1 ISFFDK
7 TEDFYKKD
15 TTFVI
20 ESLSSLKFNL
30 LDVEENTIGEFS
42 FGKTIKTPIGNM
54 VVLYKNDNGKF
65 KKSVT
70 SVRLSSLE
78 RVTNRY
84 RNKLQVTPVNKM
96 TSVLTLSIVDPVK
109 EIGVDFIN
117 KLIQKYNDE
126 AINDKNIVAKN
137 TENFI
142 NKRLQAI
149 TVELDTVEGDIEKF
163 KKVNKVTDIVS
174 EAQLF
179 LQNSSE
185 YEKNSIETA
194 TRLKVVDEVL
204 KLINKSTNDDLIPA
218 NIVPDQG
225 NTSGLIQEYNQLVLD
240 KKRIAKGAT
249 AENPMVVNLEQ
260 QLIGLRQSIT
270 ESLKN
275 LKSSLS
281 ISQNDLR
288 RQGGVLGGKIG
299 EIPRQERE
307 AREIGRKQQV
317 KEALYLYLLQKRE
330 ENAIALNVTAP
341 NSKVIDQAYAD
352 LTPVSPK
359 SSMIYLVALLLGVLV
374 PFGII
379 YLYDLL
385 DTKIKNRGDIEGKV
399 QVPFIGDVPRSES
412 HEELIKSDSRSSSAE
427 AMRIIR
433 TNLDFIVNQVPD
445 GIAKTIFMTSTF
457 PKEGKTFISV
467 NLAGTFALSGKK
479 VLLIGLDIR
488 NPKLDEYMNL
498 PNRGVTTY
506 LSSKDVDLND
516 YLIKQD
522 GYEHF
527 YVLPAGLIPPNP
539 AELLMGSKVEAMF
552 ESLKKQFDYIVV
564 DTAPVSLVTDTLLI
578 AKHADAFIYVVRAN
592 FLDK

>member
-1 ISFFDK
+1 
-7 TEDFYKKD
+7 
-15 TTFVI
+15 
-20 ESLSSLKFNL
+20 
-30 LDVEENTIGEFS
+30 
-42 FGKTIKTPIGNM
+42 
-54 VVLYKNDNGKF
+54 
-65 KKSVT
+65 
-70 SVRLSSLE
+70 
-78 RVTNRY
+78 
-84 RNKLQVTPVNKM
+84 M
-96 TSVLTLSIVDPVK
+96 TSVLTLSIVDPVR
-109 EIGVDFIN
+109 EIGVDFLN
-117 KLIQKYNDE
+117 KLIEKYNDD
-126 AINDKNIVAKN
+126 AINDKNLVAKN

-142 NKRLQAI
+142 NKRLKAI
-149 TVELDTVEGDIEKF
+149 TVELDTVEGNIEKF

-179 LQNSSE
+179 LESSSE
-185 YEKNSIETA
+185 YEKSSIETE
-194 TRLKVVDEVL
+194 TKLKVVEDVL
-204 KLINKSTNDDLIPA
+204 KFITKSTNNDLIPT
-218 NIVPDQG
+218 NIIPDGG
-225 NTSGLIQEYNQLVLD
+225 NTSGLIEEYNQLILD
-240 KKRIAKGAT
+240 KKRISKGAT
-249 AENPMVVNLEQ
+249 AENPRVINLEQ
-260 QLIGLRQSIT
+260 QLTGLRQSIT

-275 LKSSLS
+275 LKSSLT

-288 RQGGVLGGKIG
+288 RQGNVLGGKIS

-341 NSKVIDQAYAD
+341 NSKVIDDAYASPI
-352 LTPVSPK
+352 PVSPK
-359 SSMIYLVALLLGVLV
+359 PSIIYLGALLLGLLV

-379 YLYDLL
+379 YVYDLL
-385 DTKIKNRGDIEGKV
+385 DTKIKNRGDVEGKV

-412 HEELIKSDSRSSSAE
+412 HEELIKADSRSSSAE

-433 TNLDFIVNQVPD
+433 TNLDFMVNQVPD

-457 PKEGKTFISV
+457 PKEGKTFVSV

-506 LSSKDVDLND
+506 LSSKNATLND
-516 YLIKQD
+516 FLVKQE

-527 YVLPAGLIPPNP
+527 YVLPAGVIPPNP
-539 AELLMGSKVEAMF
+539 AELLMGTKVEAMF
-552 ESLKKQFDYIVV
+552 ATLKKEFDYIVV

-578 AKHADAFIYVVRAN
+578 AKYADAFIYVVRAN
-592 FLDK
+592 FLDKRMLRIPDTLYREKKLPNMSILLNDTDTKKGYGYGYGYGYGVEVIKEPWYKEMFNAIKKKS